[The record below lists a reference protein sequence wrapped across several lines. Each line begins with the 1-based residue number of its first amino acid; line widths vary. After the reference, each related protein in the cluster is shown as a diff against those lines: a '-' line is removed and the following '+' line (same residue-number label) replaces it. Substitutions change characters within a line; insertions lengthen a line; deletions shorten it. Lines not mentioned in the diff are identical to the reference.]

1 MKGGKGLRISLIVLA
16 VVFAIIFSVFVL
28 PLITESPPAVLVVE
42 SGSVEVSQSPFRQ
55 VTGQTQISAGDAVRT
70 NAGGKAS
77 IVFFGSS
84 ILRLEENTTLT
95 LSELDVKKKER
106 KVSLKQD
113 SGRIWNKVIKLSGIE
128 DFSLET
134 PDAVA
139 TIRGTAFDSLIKENS
154 TTVAVVEGT
163 LNVTEK
169 VGGQSADINSNQQ
182 VSLAANILTLSEPL
196 IEDDWIRGNK
206 VEDERFLLELRKRI
220 KSKYWIYLLI
230 AKSQYKL
237 TDQQVDEYIDN
248 ALRGVYSQDQIS
260 GALSQL
266 GFEIKV

>member
-1 MKGGKGLRISLIVLA
+1 MKGGKGLRISLVVLV
-16 VVFAIIFSVFVL
+16 VVFAIIFSIFVL

-42 SGSVEVSQSPFRQ
+42 SGSVEISQSPFRQ
-55 VTGQTQISAGDAVRT
+55 VTGQTQISAGNVVRT

-95 LSELDVKKKER
+95 LSELDIKKKER

-113 SGRIWNKVIKLSGIE
+113 SGRVWNKVIKLSGFE
-128 DFSLET
+128 DYSLET

-139 TIRGTAFDSLIKENS
+139 TIRGTAFDSWVRDNL
-154 TTVAVVEGT
+154 TVVRVVEDAV
-163 LNVTEK
+163 NVTK
-169 VGGQSADINSNQQ
+169 KATGQSITVNENQQ
-182 VSLAANILTLSEPL
+182 TSVADLLAVPLVEDQWILQNKEKDEKFL
-196 IEDDWIRGNK
+196 IE
-206 VEDERFLLELRKRI
+206 LREKI

>member
-1 MKGGKGLRISLIVLA
+1 MKGIRKGIKISLIVLA
-16 VVFAIIFSVFVL
+16 AVFVIIFSIFVL

-55 VTGQTQISAGDAVRT
+55 VTGQIQMSAGDAVRT

-95 LSELDVKKKER
+95 LSELDTGKEGR

-113 SGRIWNKVIKLSGIE
+113 SGRVWNKVIRLSGFE
-128 DFSLET
+128 DYSLET

-139 TIRGTAFDSLIKENS
+139 TIRGTAFDSWVRDNLTGVLVIED
-154 TTVAVVEGT
+154 AV
-163 LNVTEK
+163 NVTK
-169 VGGQSADINSNQQ
+169 KATGQSITVNENQQ
-182 VSLAANILTLSEPL
+182 TSVADLLAVPL
-196 IEDDWIRGNK
+196 
-206 VEDERFLLELRKRI
+206 VEDQWILQNKEKDEKFLLGLREKI

-237 TDQQVDEYIDN
+237 TDEQVDEYIDN
-248 ALRGVYSQDQIS
+248 ALRGTYSQNQIDS
-260 GALSQL
+260 ALAQL
-266 GFEIKV
+266 GFEIKA

>member
-1 MKGGKGLRISLIVLA
+1 MKGFGKGLRISLIVLV
-16 VVFAIIFSVFVL
+16 VVFAIIFSVFIL

-55 VTGQTQISAGDAVRT
+55 ATGQIQISGGNVVRT

-84 ILRLEENTTLT
+84 TLRLEENTTLT

-163 LNVTEK
+163 VNVRSTS
-169 VGGQSADINSNQQ
+169 QNADINADQQ
-182 VSLAANILTLSEPL
+182 ANIAADLLTITKPL
-196 IEDDWIRGNK
+196 IEDDWIRENK
-206 VEDERFLLELRKRI
+206 VKDEKFLLELRNRI
-220 KSKYWIYLLI
+220 KSKYWVYIII

-260 GALSQL
+260 GALSKL